1 MIYKCSILILLILTA
16 EAIAGDRSPLPVPS
30 TSPFCPA
37 GYHRSFGACV
47 PNLGTRERAIPRPEG
62 APCPAGW
69 HPSAGATCV
78 ENAQH

>member
-1 MIYKCSILILLILTA
+1 MRTLIALLALTA
-16 EAIAGDRSPLPVPS
+16 AAHAGEQPRPLPVPS

-37 GYHRSFGACV
+37 GYHRTFGGCV
-47 PNLGTRERAIPRPEG
+47 PNLGTRERAIPRAEG

-78 ENAQH
+78 EKAQH